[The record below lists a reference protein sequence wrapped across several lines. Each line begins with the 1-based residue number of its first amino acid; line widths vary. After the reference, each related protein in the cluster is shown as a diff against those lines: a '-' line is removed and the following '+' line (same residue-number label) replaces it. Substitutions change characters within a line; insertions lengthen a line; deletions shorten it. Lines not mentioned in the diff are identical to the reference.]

1 MTHSI
6 NTDCAPL
13 RVGPATYTAAGSIK
27 FLRYRSGEIGIQIV
41 GDHGEPQGVATVS
54 LVPSG
59 AAHPGEYGVWLKGW
73 SENDGVPDA
82 LVRAGVVT
90 LTGHTFR
97 TGYCEAQHA
106 ELTARAIALLAHAN
120 P

>member
-1 MTHSI
+1 
-6 NTDCAPL
+6 L
-13 RVGPATYTAAGSIK
+13 IK
-27 FLRYRSGEIGIQIV
+27 FHRYRSGEIGIQIV
-41 GDHGEPQGVATVS
+41 GDQGEPQGVATVA

-59 AAHPGEYGVWLKGW
+59 APHPGEYGVWLKGW

-82 LVRAGVVT
+82 LVRAGIVT

-97 TGYCEAQHA
+97 MGYCEAQHA
-106 ELTARAIALLAHAN
+106 ELTARAIALLTHVN